1 MAEVDTYNLNVI
13 LKLNIRCYLL
23 SAYILVCFMSG
34 SFGGS
39 DGGMYSSSYGGDYV
53 SRGSDVSFSSFLIG
67 SSLIYGYLSVT
78 FSFYC
83 VLDDVGWWPFI
94 FIYVFW

>member
-1 MAEVDTYNLNVI
+1 M
-13 LKLNIRCYLL
+13 
-23 SAYILVCFMSG
+23 CFISG

-39 DGGMYSSSYGGDYV
+39 DGGMYSSSYGGDYA
-53 SRGSDVSFSSFLIG
+53 SRGSDVSFSFSIG
-67 SSLIYGYLSVT
+67 SSSIYGYLFAT